1 MVDDAPDL
9 PFDASRQSADGHVAR
24 PRDVAASNAAAPD
37 GDVVLQRELE
47 RPASKDLHLAWI
59 AVQLALGEHDQR
71 VATSEV
77 LL

>member
-1 MVDDAPDL
+1 
-9 PFDASRQSADGHVAR
+9 
-24 PRDVAASNAAAPD
+24 
-37 GDVVLQRELE
+37 
-47 RPASKDLHLAWI
+47 LHLAWI